1 MPSTTLRTARMLII
15 NRKKKQKKKPLKDMK
30 LGGTIQ
36 GKPGGV
42 RERVEDDKKYL
53 TNIYDVLIE

>member
-1 MPSTTLRTARMLII
+1 
-15 NRKKKQKKKPLKDMK
+15 MK

-53 TNIYDVLIE
+53 INIYDVLIE